1 MNKRLRRIWKYY
13 DTNNLFFINITDV
26 SKYNNHFESLKDKNE
41 QLLSSKNENK
51 NSKKDIIDK
60 FISKERIY
68 FLFFI

>member
-1 MNKRLRRIWKYY
+1 MIPIIY
-13 DTNNLFFINITDV
+13 FSFTDV

-51 NSKKDIIDK
+51 NSIKDIIDK

-68 FLFFI
+68 FLRFIQYYKKNIIYK

>member
-1 MNKRLRRIWKYY
+1 MIPIIY
-13 DTNNLFFINITDV
+13 FSFTDV

-68 FLFFI
+68 FLRFIQYYKKNIIYK

>member
-1 MNKRLRRIWKYY
+1 MH
-13 DTNNLFFINITDV
+13 FTDV
-26 SKYNNHFESLKDKNE
+26 SKYNDHFESLKDKNE

-68 FLFFI
+68 FLRFIQYYKKNIKYK